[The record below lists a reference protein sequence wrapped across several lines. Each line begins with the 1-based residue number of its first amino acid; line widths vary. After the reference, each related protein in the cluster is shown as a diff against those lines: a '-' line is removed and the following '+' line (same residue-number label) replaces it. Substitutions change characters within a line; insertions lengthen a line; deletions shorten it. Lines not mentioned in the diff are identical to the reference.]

1 MFWFPK
7 LDLTSIKVKQEFST
21 THLDLDGDAQEEYST
36 MLLWLQNQVEM
47 GEPSENIV
55 KQCLEY
61 FAEFQSRAAWTL
73 SQNRITSVFAVIHQ
87 QSFGSG
93 GLRLP
98 LRPLLRRFL
107 GLIAQGAART
117 RRATVSR

>member
-21 THLDLDGDAQEEYST
+21 THLDLDRRAGRVQHHAALAADPSGDGRTERKHREAVPRIFRRIP
-36 MLLWLQNQVEM
+36 VE
-47 GEPSENIV
+47 GSLDPVTKPNYV
-55 KQCLEY
+55 
-61 FAEFQSRAAWTL
+61 
-73 SQNRITSVFAVIHQ
+73 VFAVIHQ

-107 GLIAQGAART
+107 GIIAQGAART